1 MKFTTRGRYG
11 LRAAFVLAQG
21 WGGPPVALKD
31 IAASQHLAEKYL
43 EQLLSA
49 LKKGGAGGNGARRAG
64 RLYSGKAAGGD
75 HGAPGSG
82 GS

>member
-43 EQLLSA
+43 DQNMKQE
-49 LKKGGAGGNGARRAG
+49 RAKDTAIMITSEKVG
-64 RLYSGKAAGGD
+64 
-75 HGAPGSG
+75 
-82 GS
+82 